1 MQHIEITI
9 TTPDVNLQETLIAEL
24 SEIGFN
30 GFEESES
37 ELKAYVSE
45 SDFDEKQLDEILV
58 QHNLVYSKSTIKEQ
72 NWNEVWESNFQPLEV
87 ADLTTGKPWIG
98 VRADFHQPFQDVD
111 YEIVITPKMSF
122 GTGHH
127 ATTYT
132 VMQLMKEIDFK
143 NKSVYD
149 FGTGTGILAILAEM
163 LGATNIVAVDND
175 DWCIENSKENI
186 ERNNCKHIE
195 IEKVTT
201 AETGRKFD
209 ILIANINKNIILDNL
224 SYLAENVSVMS
235 PILLSGLLKED
246 EADILEATRKLGWKH
261 NKTIQKGMWIA
272 MSFIG

>member
-30 GFEESES
+30 GFEESDT

-58 QHNLVYSKSTIKEQ
+58 QYNLVFSKSTIKEQ

-98 VRADFHQPFQDVD
+98 VRADFHQPFQGVD

-246 EADILEATRKLGWKH
+246 EADILEATRKLGWKY